1 MKHSR
6 LIVVGV
12 LFLCSC
18 VGASPPA
25 WISGQAASYPGQAY
39 LAGVGSGRDRGLA
52 EDRARSEIA
61 KVFQVDVRSRE
72 VIKESHWLVRGGE
85 GENSDY
91 RQSASSD
98 LTASSGRLLQGV
110 KIAEVWQ
117 HPDSGEFFA
126 LAILERMP
134 VAANLRAAIA
144 DLDSRIAVQVR
155 LAEGQEAGL
164 QQLSHYLHAYRLL
177 RERLPLAGD
186 LGVVAPD
193 GRVPP
198 PPLSLGEVTARADA
212 IAAGLHVG
220 VQLEGDREGIVAGGL
235 RAALAATGMKF
246 DPAAAVDLHI
256 VGDIRSEESP
266 AGGAVIWSLAT
277 ARVDLKDAANRQL
290 DHLDVS
296 VREGSQSQERAE
308 RLARE
313 LLGKRLAEKLIERI
327 GWSSGGSVLPGR

>member
-1 MKHSR
+1 MR
-6 LIVVGV
+6 GNQFIVVGV
-12 LFLCSC
+12 LLLCSC
-18 VGASPPA
+18 VGASSPA
-25 WISGQAASYPGQAY
+25 WISGQTASYPGQAY
-39 LAGVGSGRDRGLA
+39 LTGVGSGRDRALA

-72 VIKESHWLVRGGE
+72 AIEESHWLVRGRE
-85 GENSDY
+85 GESSDY

-98 LTASSGRLLQGV
+98 LTASSGRILQGV

-117 HPDSGEFFA
+117 HPDSKEFFA

-134 VAANLRAAIA
+134 VAASLRAALA
-144 DLDSRIAVQVR
+144 DLDSRISAQVR
-155 LAEGQEAGL
+155 LAEGQDAGL
-164 QQLSHYLHAYRLL
+164 RQLSHYLHAYRLL

-198 PPLSLGEVTARADA
+198 PPLSLGEVTARVDA
-212 IAAGLHVG
+212 IAAGIHVG
-220 VQLEGDREGIVAGGL
+220 VKLEGDREGIVAGGL
-235 RAALAATGMKF
+235 MSALAATGMKF
-246 DPAAAVDLHI
+246 DPATVVDLRI
-256 VGDIRSEESP
+256 VGEIRSEESP
-266 AGGAVIWSLAT
+266 TGGAVIWSLAT
-277 ARVDLKDAANRQL
+277 ARVDLKDAADRQL

-327 GWSSGGSVLPGR
+327 GWSSGESSLPGR